1 MAKPSLFQL
10 LLLATLC
17 GLGLGEGTPSSPT
30 ACADG
35 PKFWCQGLEQALQCR
50 ALGHCLREV
59 WGHAGSDELCLECK
73 ALVPILIKMAKEAIF
88 QNKMRKFLENECD
101 QLPLKLLVPQCH
113 HLLDF
118 YFPMVISYFQ
128 NHINPQ
134 AICEH
139 LDLCQSE
146 TTGSPEPGQELELF
160 PGLLDQLA
168 LPALPGGL
176 LLKAGPHTQDISER
190 KFPIPLPICWLC
202 KTLLGRIQSAVPKG
216 VLAQTMTRVCHMVPL
231 VAGGI
236 CQCLAERY
244 TVLLL
249 DALLGKTL
257 PQLVCGLVLRCSRE
271 DSIGSTLPPLGPPP
285 PPPPQPP
292 AEWLPHNSDCHLCM
306 VVTGKAMNIIG
317 PLPQALHQACFDFGL
332 DQLKCQMFVTQ
343 HMVQLESMLFQG
355 WDNCSICQNP
365 AREPQLLPAPQ
376 HLIH

>member
-1 MAKPSLFQL
+1 MAKPGL
-10 LLLATLC
+10 LWLLPLATLC
-17 GLGLGEGTPSSPT
+17 YLSWGAAVGTPSSPT
-30 ACADG
+30 ACTDG
-35 PKFWCQGLEQALQCR
+35 PKFWCQGLEQALRCR
-50 ALGHCLREV
+50 ALGYCLQEV

-73 ALVPILIKMAKEAIF
+73 ALVPILIKMTKQAIF
-88 QNKMRKFLENECD
+88 EDKMRKFLESECD

-139 LDLCQSE
+139 LGLCQSE
-146 TTGSPEPGQELELF
+146 PPGSPEPGQELELP

-176 LLKAGPHTQDISER
+176 LIPAGPHTQDLSER

-202 KTLLGRIQSAVPKG
+202 KTLLRRVQSVIPKG
-216 VLAQTMTRVCHMVPL
+216 VLALTVAQVCHVVPL

-249 DALLGKTL
+249 DALLGRML
-257 PQLVCGLVLRCSRE
+257 PQLVCGLILRCSSE
-271 DSIGSTLPPLGPPP
+271 DTAGPALPVLGSRS
-285 PPPPQPP
+285 
-292 AEWLPHNSDCHLCM
+292 AEWLPQDSDCRLCM
-306 VVTGKAMNIIG
+306 LVSAKAGNSSELA
-317 PLPQALHQACFDFGL
+317 LPQALSQACIDSGL
-332 DQLKCQMFVTQ
+332 EQLKCQQFVTQ
-343 HMVQLESMLFQG
+343 HTARLQSILFQG
-355 WDNCSICQNP
+355 WDARSTCQALGVCETNSSP
-365 AREPQLLPAPQ
+365 LQCVHGPNF
-376 HLIH
+376 